1 MQKKTNKTD
10 LHRQYSSICIK
21 FFEKGRGERLF
32 FKKVFSRIKKGYIM
46 HDELTEVDIQKMKE
60 EIEYRMQL
68 NPKLR
73 DEVRRTRELGDLSE
87 NDEYRSARR
96 EWNRNNSRINYLK
109 AMIET
114 AIVIKVDHAEDTV
127 GLFDKVTLWYEEDE
141 EESTITLVT
150 TLRNDVLNGYVS
162 KESPLGTAIMGKK
175 KGDRVFV
182 KVNENYSYPVVI
194 RQIEKGV
201 DDPSLKIQQH

>member
-1 MQKKTNKTD
+1 
-10 LHRQYSSICIK
+10 
-21 FFEKGRGERLF
+21 
-32 FKKVFSRIKKGYIM
+32 M

-162 KESPLGTAIMGKK
+162 KESPLGAAILGKK
-175 KGDRVFV
+175 QGDRVFV
-182 KVNENYSYPVVI
+182 KVNDSYSYPVVI

-201 DDPSLKIQQH
+201 DDPTLKIQQH

>member
-1 MQKKTNKTD
+1 
-10 LHRQYSSICIK
+10 
-21 FFEKGRGERLF
+21 
-32 FKKVFSRIKKGYIM
+32 M

-127 GLFDKVTLWYEEDE
+127 GLFDKVTLWSEEDE